1 MKIVFLGSASCYP
14 SPSRGVSCTAL
25 QLGKSSH
32 FSVPSSVKSKCP
44 DTGAVWLFDCGEGS
58 QIQIQKSCI
67 KPGRVT
73 KIFITHLHGD
83 HVFGLPGLLCT
94 MGNGLDPEKAK
105 VGGVLLS
112 AAAAAGLSL
121 PEVVDVSAP

>member
-1 MKIVFLGSASCYP
+1 M
-14 SPSRGVSCTAL
+14 
-25 QLGKSSH
+25 
-32 FSVPSSVKSKCP
+32 
-44 DTGAVWLFDCGEGS
+44 WLFDCGEGS

-112 AAAAAGLSL
+112 AAAAAFQEREDMST
-121 PEVVDVSAP
+121 P

>member
-1 MKIVFLGSASCYP
+1 M
-14 SPSRGVSCTAL
+14 AL
-25 QLGKSSH
+25 T
-32 FSVPSSVKSKCP
+32 CP

-73 KIFITHLHGD
+73 KIFISHLHGD

-121 PEVVDVSAP
+121 PEVVDVSTP

>member
-1 MKIVFLGSASCYP
+1 MTL
-14 SPSRGVSCTAL
+14 T
-25 QLGKSSH
+25 
-32 FSVPSSVKSKCP
+32 CP

-83 HVFGLPGLLCT
+83 HLFGLPGLLCT

-121 PEVVDVSAP
+121 PEREDVSTPKH

>member
-1 MKIVFLGSASCYP
+1 MTL
-14 SPSRGVSCTAL
+14 
-25 QLGKSSH
+25 
-32 FSVPSSVKSKCP
+32 KCP

-73 KIFITHLHGD
+73 KIFISHLHGD

-121 PEVVDVSAP
+121 PERVNVSTP